1 MRFESAPFAEAGF
14 EVRTKN
20 GAKPADLLAF
30 IAWCEIM
37 IGKRMALNGVIL
49 DPGKYDQLRSD
60 FALHI
65 GIMDGLRDK
74 LFVVET
80 EADRDKIIA
89 CFPKLIDRSDEINAA
104 RQAAGRTRA
113 ARRRPAP

>member
-1 MRFESAPFAEAGF
+1 MNFEPAPPAESGV

-20 GAKPADLLAF
+20 GAAPADLLAF
-30 IAWCEIM
+30 IAWSEIM
-37 IGKRMALNGVIL
+37 IGSRMALNGVIL
-49 DPGKYDQLRSD
+49 DGSLYARLRCD

-74 LFVVET
+74 VFVVET

-104 RQAAGRTRA
+104 RQAAGRTKVA
-113 ARRRPAP
+113 

>member
-1 MRFESAPFAEAGF
+1 MNHEPAPFANTGF

-37 IGKRMALNGVIL
+37 IGTRMALNGVIL

-74 LFVVET
+74 VFVVET
-80 EADRDKIIA
+80 AADRDKIIA

-104 RQAAGRTRA
+104 RRAAGRTRA
-113 ARRRPAP
+113 ARRRAAP